1 MVLYHKTMKMK
12 NKSSKIFSGILSI
25 LLALT
30 MIVGIVP
37 FSAVNVFAAEASH
50 TVDASVAANRTNQLV
65 DSLVGKYFTTTQT
78 TCGNSY
84 CDKCKNSN
92 VIGTT
97 WLKEATGLV
106 PDSVSLLPEHYYSSS
121 DCVSSTAWSCAGFAN
136 YCLWYIY
143 AANSSDNV
151 RRVNIYTGAY
161 TKANMDNSGVRTGD
175 VIRIDNH
182 HSFVY
187 ISHDSS
193 GVTVLD
199 SNWDSSRHNLVQ
211 KHVISWSWHSGTTMA
226 ITRGKN
232 WGSGTS
238 TGGTTHTHS
247 YTDTVVAPTCTAQG
261 YTTHTCSCGYSYT
274 DSYVNALGHN
284 RGAWTTTVEASCLTE
299 GTEKVYCTRCRNELD
314 SRQTDALGHD
324 YASEVITEATC
335 KGKGEMK
342 YVCKRCEFTYY
353 DVIEPKG
360 HNHDEAIWTTTVAPT
375 CTAKGEQTAYCPD
388 CNELIDVRSVDSLGH
403 DEGSWVVTTQ
413 PTCSDKGEETC
424 YCTCCGKAVNKRSI
438 NALGHDDGTWIVVT
452 QPTCREDGQEA
463 LFCTRCGKATQ
474 KRSIDSVGH
483 DDGVWK
489 IDFEATPNH
498 DGQMSRY
505 CTRCDE
511 VLETKTFKMHKH
523 TEGYRE
529 TVIEPTCTTDG
540 EGGVFCADCGAKF
553 GTYSIPALKHD
564 YNDWYTNSNGTH
576 SHTCSRCHNF
586 ESANCDYDVTVTE
599 ATCTEAGYTTH
610 VCKICGYTYV
620 DGNVEALGHS
630 WSEWTDTEDGTAH
643 TRICSGCGAVET
655 VDHVW
660 GDWVLNKDAT
670 LCKNGTKTHTCEICG
685 TSVTVEAIHTAWLV
699 RIPYSIILW
708 IGNLLKKLL
717 YVISFQWFL
726 PSHGIPPIH

>member
-37 FSAVNVFAAEASH
+37 MSASAVTFSALNDSDVFLKQNGKTTCTLCSATMMLRRYSMLRGDSGWDTITESAVRPTAWIDGTGLKFSF
-50 TVDASVAANRTNQLV
+50 TYSNSSVDAITVGHYSLPGGSANEAKIQEELKKCPEGIV
-65 DSLVGKYFTTTQT
+65 IYYESLPHAVLLTDYTDGIY
-78 TCGNSY
+78 Y
-84 CDKCKNSN
+84 CADPANNIERGRIPLTS
-92 VIGTT
+92 
-97 WLKEATGLV
+97 
-106 PDSVSLLPEHYYSSS
+106 
-121 DCVSSTAWSCAGFAN
+121 AWK
-136 YCLWYIY
+136 
-143 AANSSDNV
+143 V
-151 RRVNIYTGAY
+151 
-161 TKANMDNSGVRTGD
+161 
-175 VIRIDNH
+175 RIDNVTAYWKVT
-182 HSFVY
+182 SPVVQGPT
-187 ISHDSS
+187 DGSS
-193 GVTVLD
+193 
-199 SNWDSSRHNLVQ
+199 
-211 KHVISWSWHSGTTMA
+211 
-226 ITRGKN
+226 
-232 WGSGTS
+232 
-238 TGGTTHTHS
+238 GGTTHTHS

-424 YCTCCGKAVNKRSI
+424 YCTRCGKAVNKRSI

-643 TRICSGCGAVET
+643 TRICSGCGEVET
-655 VDHVW
+655 VEHMW
-660 GDWVLNKDAT
+660 GDWVLNKDTT

>member
-1 MVLYHKTMKMK
+1 MKMK

-25 LLALT
+25 LLVLT

-37 FSAVNVFAAEASH
+37 ISASAVTYDVSSAVSFANNHWNDGVGLCAEFVS
-50 TVDASVAANRTNQLV
+50 R
-65 DSLVGKYFTTTQT
+65 
-78 TCGNSY
+78 C
-84 CDKCKNSN
+84 
-92 VIGTT
+92 
-97 WLKEATGLV
+97 LKAGGIDV
-106 PDSVSLLPEHYYSSS
+106 PNYSYYSTSTQSYNNNSGTLDAYNNPYTCSAALLLWLSESYTIITDPSASQIDVGDVVFMLGGSS
-121 DCVSSTAWSCAGFAN
+121 LQWRDGHVGIVVKVEN
-136 YCLWYIY
+136 GKPYY
-143 AANSSDNV
+143 AAHNKAQAKGSFSSSYPCTYVAKMN
-151 RRVNIYTGAY
+151 G
-161 TKANMDNSGVRTGD
+161 
-175 VIRIDNH
+175 
-182 HSFVY
+182 
-187 ISHDSS
+187 SS
-193 GVTVLD
+193 
-199 SNWDSSRHNLVQ
+199 
-211 KHVISWSWHSGTTMA
+211 
-226 ITRGKN
+226 
-232 WGSGTS
+232 
-238 TGGTTHTHS
+238 GGTTHTHS
-247 YTDTVVAPTCTAQG
+247 YTDKVVDPTCTSKG
-261 YTTHTCSCGYSYT
+261 YTTHTCSGCGDSYT
-274 DSYVNALGHN
+274 DSYVNALGHDE
-284 RGAWTTTVEASCLTE
+284 GEWTTTVDAKCLTE
-299 GTEKVYCTRCRNELD
+299 GTEKTYCTRCGTELN

-342 YVCKRCEFTYY
+342 YVCTRCEFTYY
-353 DVIEPKG
+353 DVIDPKG

-388 CNELIDVRSVDSLGH
+388 CNELIDVRSVDALGH
-403 DEGSWVVTTQ
+403 DEGSWVITTR

-424 YCTCCGKAVNKRSI
+424 YCTRCGKAVGKRSI
-438 NALGHDDGTWIVVT
+438 AALGHDDGTWIVVT

-463 LFCTRCGKATQ
+463 LFCTRCGKATK
-474 KRSIDSVGH
+474 KRSVDAVGH
-483 DDGVWK
+483 DEGVWK
-489 IDFEATPNH
+489 IDFEATANH

-511 VLETKTFKMHKH
+511 ILETKTFEMHKH

-540 EGGVFCADCGAKF
+540 EGGIFCADCGAKF

-630 WSEWTDTEDGTAH
+630 WSDWTDTEDGTAH
-643 TRICSGCGAVET
+643 TRTCSGCGEVET
-655 VDHVW
+655 VEHVW

-699 RIPYSIILW
+699 RVPYSIILW

-717 YVISFQWFL
+717 YIISFQWFL